1 MLGTPNNPFVNAEP
15 STASFAS
22 NNPFRARTTTAP
34 SIPAPRSVSPEKRG
48 VQPPPRP
55 ASRNPFLDIPTDS
68 PPQARRPS
76 TAGDDVNS
84 LTSSFA
90 KTSMLVDLTDAPPPP
105 PYSSGSGSGKDKE
118 FRDEKRELREREER
132 ERRPE
137 RPHHSSRSRSG
148 IETGDRER
156 YRDREARERSERID
170 KSRPRE
176 RSERERNERD
186 RDYDRHRSDR
196 SRRVEEVMASSRP
209 RQRTRSNS
217 ESSVTP
223 RQSDMSS
230 EKDKDRERERRRRE
244 KEREARKDAK
254 TGSSSSRKKGPLPSL
269 DKIDRLDV
277 TGIFGSGTFHHDGP
291 FDACRPSRN
300 KNGPKAPVL
309 AFPENS
315 TSNSLNFRDAPQ
327 TVSATEAFMG
337 KHHHGEAYNDFSSS
351 ARLTQPLTSKL
362 RPTLGMRGL
371 SFDPTAQVDPVYGEA
386 TEGLGPTTFLEGT
399 PAPRAEP
406 HRMFSDQGGAAS
418 NHLRPRSVSSNN
430 ALGGNTSGLGRK
442 KSVIQ
447 RLRGLNARMREEY
460 DAQTSPAILSPGG
473 GITSPAGSST
483 SIREEPNVFS
493 QQFESDP
500 ARKETT
506 SIQFDNRPSPRSLPS
521 SPAGERAGQG
531 DYFAG
536 AGVKEKKGGGG
547 LLSRVKSISKKR
559 RE

>member
-1 MLGTPNNPFVNAEP
+1 MLGNPFVNAEP

-34 SIPAPRSVSPEKRG
+34 PIPAPRSVSPDKRG

-55 ASRNPFLDIPTDS
+55 ISRNPFLDIPADS
-68 PPQARRPS
+68 PPPARRPS

-90 KTSMLVDLTDAPPPP
+90 KTSMLVDLNDAPPPP
-105 PYSSGSGSGKDKE
+105 PYSSGSGKEKE
-118 FRDEKRELREREER
+118 FRDEKRELRERDER
-132 ERRPE
+132 ERRLE

-148 IETGDRER
+148 VEAGDRER
-156 YRDREARERSERID
+156 YRDREARERSERIE

-223 RQSDMSS
+223 RKSDMSS
-230 EKDKDRERERRRRE
+230 EKDRDRERERRRRE
-244 KEREARKDAK
+244 KEREARKDGK
-254 TGSSSSRKKGPLPSL
+254 TGSSASRKKGPVSSL

-300 KNGPKAPVL
+300 KNGTKAPVL

-362 RPTLGMRGL
+362 RPTLGTRGQ
-371 SFDPTAQVDPVYGEA
+371 SFDPTAQVEPVYGET

-399 PAPRAEP
+399 PAPRTEA
-406 HRMFSDQGGAAS
+406 HRKYSDEGGAAS
-418 NHLRPRSVSSNN
+418 NFLRPRSVSSNN

-460 DAQTSPAILSPGG
+460 EAQTSPAILSPGG
-473 GITSPAGSST
+473 GITSPTGSSA

-500 ARKETT
+500 ARKET
-506 SIQFDNRPSPRSLPS
+506 SIQFDNRPSPTSLPS

-536 AGVKEKKGGGG
+536 QGVKEKKGGGG